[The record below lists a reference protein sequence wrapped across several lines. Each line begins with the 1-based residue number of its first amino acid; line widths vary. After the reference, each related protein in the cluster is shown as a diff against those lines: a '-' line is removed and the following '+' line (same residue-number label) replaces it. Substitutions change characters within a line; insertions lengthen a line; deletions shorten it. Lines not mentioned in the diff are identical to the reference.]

1 MFRIKCWHT
10 KNNCKI
16 WQEKYLTLKDSQNFE
31 FQTGRIKD
39 QKSPTKPYKKRN
51 ISNNVLM

>member
-1 MFRIKCWHT
+1 MSRIKCWHT

-39 QKSPTKPYKKRN
+39 QKSSTKPYKKRN

>member
-1 MFRIKCWHT
+1 MSRIKCWHT

-39 QKSPTKPYKKRN
+39 QRSSLQNLIRKG
-51 ISNNVLM
+51 ISQIMY